1 MQKLDVLDKLYW
13 ALVAEE
19 EVKVQFNG
27 NLLVENKTGFLCF
40 EHEREIVALK
50 FLFNFVKGKRCTLII
65 AVSLDLVNIIS
76 LTSVHKLVPSSVNLA
91 LSKNIDLDSK
101 VI

>member
-1 MQKLDVLDKLYW
+1 VLDKLYW

-19 EVKVQFNG
+19 EVKVHFNG
-27 NLLVENKTGFLCF
+27 NLLVENKTGLLYF

-50 FLFNFVKGKRCTLII
+50 FIFFLCNFVKGKRCTLII

-76 LTSVHKLVPSSVNLA
+76 LTLVHKLVPLSLNLA
-91 LSKNIDLDSK
+91 LGKNIDSRKSFDSR
-101 VI
+101 